1 MTEDERREA
10 AREII
15 YEAARE
21 IEFLDVLEVVDGEYM
36 SETIEEDARAIMN
49 LIASAEV
56 HVGWESEELE

>member
-1 MTEDERREA
+1 VTEDERREA

-21 IEFLDVLEVVDGEYM
+21 IEFLDVLEIVDGEYM
-36 SETIEEDARAIMN
+36 SETIEADASLIMD